1 MVRPGKIRFLPSNG
15 ISHEI
20 PVNEDLLFSFFII
33 CHFLGEG
40 GKKMRCPKCKGR
52 MHAEK
57 CYDFV
62 RSFEAWKCCLCGEL
76 IDPIILSNRA
86 RTQNLFM
93 G

>member
-1 MVRPGKIRFLPSNG
+1 MAYLMKYQLMKICY
-15 ISHEI
+15 
-20 PVNEDLLFSFFII
+20 SFVVIEII
-33 CHFLGEG
+33 CLSLEEG

-62 RSFEAWKCCLCGEL
+62 RSFDAWKCCLCGEL